1 MPVLGTLPNDKA
13 KLVGLYISENSNYQ
27 TNLSRLDTAKR
38 IAQDVNES
46 PERRA
51 EFKKKYDDLKEKV
64 EDGRKNRDKLEKAVS
79 ALEGGK
85 EIAKLQDKYK
95 DLAEAKSLLL
105 EPNGPEAKAIDDK
118 IDKLAQSFQ
127 NSYVKVV
134 GKRVSPTIAKSYLSG
149 GKPATFGAPSN
160 QQDVPQT
167 NLLESKIPDAP
178 NTPSASTNKPA
189 STLSQSS
196 NTPSKVPTTTINP
209 ATGETVKVSKIKP
222 EVSGTKY
229 PKPEVGPGINEG
241 DKITGSLDQLLEKT
255 EFWYDLPDYIFKI
268 DTKLGELLVKAA
280 DQEWTNE
287 KFLAAAQLT
296 PWWQKNSG
304 PIRERIVSR
313 EKYNDLRAAGED
325 VSKTEYGIYL
335 GKQMRNVKSKAQTI
349 AGITLTDEQAQSVAQ
364 KIYDGFLDDDPV
376 AITELITPFIG
387 KVSSIVGT
395 GTGQKGFSGK
405 ALQDYQMLQEIAK
418 KNGFTITDI
427 LPNVSAITAGGDLET
442 AVLRK
447 LANGELDINRI
458 NQDARM
464 MASQGQPQYVRDL
477 LNQGYDLVDVYAPYI
492 NQMARELDLDP
503 NTIDLNDSSL
513 RMAITDK
520 GDMNLYDFKKALRQ
534 DNRWQY
540 TEQAKSDV
548 STAAL
553 GVLRDFGFQG

>member
-1 MPVLGTLPNDKA
+1 MPLLGTLPNDKA

-51 EFKKKYDDLKEKV
+51 EFKKKYDDLKKKV

-149 GKPATFGAPSN
+149 GQPATFGAPSTE
-160 QQDVPQT
+160 QATTEETVTPQLKRSAIKT
-167 NLLESKIPDAP
+167 ATDTTP
-178 NTPSASTNKPA
+178 NKVASTSTSSSTGLKPA
-189 STLSQSS
+189 GKPSTPITAKESGAQPFSQPMTIAGQVDTGKPSS
-196 NTPSKVPTTTINP
+196 
-209 ATGETVKVSKIKP
+209 
-222 EVSGTKY
+222 
-229 PKPEVGPGINEG
+229 
-241 DKITGSLDQLLEKT
+241 SLDQLLAKT
-255 EFWYDLPDYIFKI
+255 EFWYDLPDYIFNA

-296 PWWQKNSG
+296 PWWQKNAG
-304 PIRERIVSR
+304 PIRTRIINR
-313 EKYNDLRAAGED
+313 EKYNDLKASGED

-335 GKQMRNVKSKAQTI
+335 DKQMRNVKDKAQKL
-349 AGITLTDEQAQSVAQ
+349 AGVTLTDEQAQTVAQ

-376 AITELITPFIG
+376 AITALITPFIS
-387 KVSSIVGT
+387 KTSSIVGT
-395 GTGQKGFSGK
+395 GIGQKGYGGE
-405 ALQDYQMLQEIAK
+405 ALKNYQLIQEIAK
-418 KNGFTITDI
+418 KNGFSVKDV
-427 LPNVSAITAGGDLET
+427 LPNVSALAAGGNLED
-442 AVLRK
+442 AVLQK
-447 LANGELDINRI
+447 LAKGELDIERI

-464 MASQGQPQYVRDL
+464 MAAQGQPQYVRDL
-477 LNQGYDLVDVYAPYI
+477 LNQGYDLQDIYTPYI
-492 NQMARELDLDP
+492 KQMATELDLDA
-503 NTIDLNDSSL
+503 NTIDLNDPTL
-513 RMAITDK
+513 RMAISDK
-520 GDMNLYDFKKALRQ
+520 GDMNLYDFKKALRK

-540 TEQAKSDV
+540 TQNAKNEV

-553 GVLRDFGFQG
+553 GVLKDFGFQG